1 MYLKINK
8 PAVSAG
14 RRHWTKSGN
23 NCRANINCFRGLT
36 FSNQFHNWKKNNSSL
51 DTVALEVHDLEYW
64 EPSGLTVP
72 SFLSCWDM
80 YMENYEV
87 NMCLSIFY

>member
-1 MYLKINK
+1 MATTVGPTLT
-8 PAVSAG
+8 A
-14 RRHWTKSGN
+14 SGVWHLVTSST
-23 NCRANINCFRGLT
+23 IE
-36 FSNQFHNWKKNNSSL
+36 KKNSSL

-64 EPSGLTVP
+64 EPSGLTAP

-87 NMCLSIFY
+87 NVCLSIFY